1 MSKEIGNLILTG
13 VESDAFYIGDDI
25 VVTVV
30 WIRRNEVRI
39 AFAVPKEIEIVR
51 SRVTVVT
58 LEQDATNAPR
68 Q

>member
-13 VESDAFYIGDDI
+13 VESDSFYIGDDI

-30 WIRRNEVRI
+30 WIKRNEVRI
-39 AFAVPKEIEIVR
+39 SFAAPKDMQIVR
-51 SRVTVVT
+51 SRVTTDT
-58 LEQDATNAPR
+58 LKQDN